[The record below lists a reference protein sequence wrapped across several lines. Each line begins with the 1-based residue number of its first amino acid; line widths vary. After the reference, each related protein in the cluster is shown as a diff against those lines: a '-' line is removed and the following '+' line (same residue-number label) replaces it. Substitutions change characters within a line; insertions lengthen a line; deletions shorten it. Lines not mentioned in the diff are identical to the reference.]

1 MKKYI
6 KINEKEKEWIM
17 SAFGISKAMVNYALS
32 FDKKRGNSDLAK
44 RIRSLALQ
52 RGGQLMTELPLFETI
67 HNANGVML
75 QLFSNG
81 AEIKVDSK
89 EGYVELH
96 DKKGNVVKI
105 QSECSIPQLYEIQVL
120 AATL

>member
-6 KINEKEKEWIM
+6 KINEKEKQWIM
-17 SAFGISKAMVNYALS
+17 CAFGISKSMVNYALS

-44 RIRSLALQ
+44 RIRKLALH

-75 QLFSNG
+75 QLFPNG

-96 DKKGNVVKI
+96 DKKGTVVK
-105 QSECSIPQLYEIQVL
+105 SLHECSVPQLYELQIL
-120 AATL
+120 AASL